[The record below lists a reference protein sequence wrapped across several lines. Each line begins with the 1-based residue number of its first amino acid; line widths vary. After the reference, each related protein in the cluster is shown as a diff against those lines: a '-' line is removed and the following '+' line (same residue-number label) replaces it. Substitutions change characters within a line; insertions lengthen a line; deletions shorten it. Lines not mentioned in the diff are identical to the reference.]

1 LGVVEEYLLLEEA
14 NYMLVEQLVMAEEEA
29 KTLKDERSALLNQLV
44 ILEGL
49 VETLQLKPHRS
60 CS

>member
-49 VETLQLKPHRS
+49 VEPLRLKPHRS